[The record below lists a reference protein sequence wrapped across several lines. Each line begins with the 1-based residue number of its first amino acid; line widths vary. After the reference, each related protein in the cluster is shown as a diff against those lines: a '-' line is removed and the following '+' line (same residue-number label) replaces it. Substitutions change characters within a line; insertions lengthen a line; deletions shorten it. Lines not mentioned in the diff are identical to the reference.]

1 MNAATHNKYRTAIA
15 VLERGRDSLVDSLA
29 DDIIEQEDD
38 LPYGGYLLNEL
49 LETQG
54 TRLHFLSLLIGQL
67 EQSAEALEEAQA
79 PPPLPK
85 PPAKRR
91 PRAKKTDQTASK
103 EGQTAKK
110 GSSDEA

>member
-1 MNAATHNKYRTAIA
+1 MNASTPNKYRDAIA
-15 VLERGRDSLVDSLA
+15 VLERGRDSMVDSLA
-29 DDIIEQEDD
+29 DDIIDQGED

-67 EQSAEALEEAQA
+67 EQSAEALEEMQA
-79 PPPLPK
+79 PPPK
-85 PPAKRR
+85 PAAKRR
-91 PRAKKTDQTASK
+91 PRAKKTDQPASK

>member
-1 MNAATHNKYRTAIA
+1 MNAHNYNKYRDAIA
-15 VLERGRDSLVDSLA
+15 VLERGRDSMVDTMA
-29 DDIIEQEDD
+29 DEIIDQGDE

-67 EQSAEALEEAQA
+67 ELSAEALEEAQA
-79 PPPLPK
+79 PPPK
-85 PPAKRR
+85 PAAKRR
-91 PRAKKTDQTASK
+91 PRVKKTDQPASK
-103 EGQTAKK
+103 EGQAAKK